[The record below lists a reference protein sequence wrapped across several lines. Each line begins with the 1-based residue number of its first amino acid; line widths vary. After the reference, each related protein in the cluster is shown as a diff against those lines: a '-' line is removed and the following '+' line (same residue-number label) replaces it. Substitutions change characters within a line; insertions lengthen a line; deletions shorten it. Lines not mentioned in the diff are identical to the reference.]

1 MPKPNRQVESTVDF
15 CDVVKKVLPV
25 ANVVSVGDDHRTP
38 SAADVARLL
47 DREFGL
53 ELERLD
59 SKATILA
66 NSISSSHSMVPGS
79 RTWADAAGPVS
90 FGGRVT
96 TRRTW

>member
-1 MPKPNRQVESTVDF
+1 
-15 CDVVKKVLPV
+15 V

-38 SAADVARLL
+38 SAADAARLL

-66 NSISSSHSMVPGS
+66 NSI
-79 RTWADAAGPVS
+79 
-90 FGGRVT
+90 
-96 TRRTW
+96 